1 MLTDATFGFSLAD
14 CIVQMNRLLN
24 RNFIIGITGSIAAY
38 KAAEIT
44 RELIREGANVRVI
57 MTDGACEFI
66 TPLTL
71 QALSGNPVH
80 TGLLDTEAEAAMGHI
95 ELARWADSVLVA
107 PASAD
112 SIARLVQGRAS
123 DLLGACLLATPAP
136 VFVAPAMNQEM
147 WAKAATQE
155 NINVLKNR
163 GINILGP
170 DSGSQACGDVGAGR
184 LLEPRKILESLIAN
198 FPTGQLAGRHV
209 VITAGPTREPLCPVR
224 YVSNRSSGKM
234 GYALAEACVN
244 AGARTT
250 LISGPV
256 HCSAAAGLE
265 LVPVETT
272 QEMLDASIAAAST
285 ADIFIAAAAVV
296 DFRPETV
303 ETQKIKRAGS
313 EAMNLTLVS
322 NPDIVA
328 TIATSDLRP
337 RLVVGFAAETN
348 DVLAHARDKLKR
360 KKLDFIFA
368 NDVSNNGIGFNSDS
382 NAGTLISKA
391 GEVEVK
397 ISTKRVLAEAVI
409 SELAKHLPQT

>member
-1 MLTDATFGFSLAD
+1 MA
-14 CIVQMNRLLN
+14 RLLN
-24 RNFIIGITGSIAAY
+24 RNFIIGLTGSIAAY

-57 MTDGACEFI
+57 MTEGACEFI

-112 SIARLVQGRAS
+112 SIARLVQGRAD
-123 DLLGACLLATPAP
+123 DLLGACVLATPAP

-147 WAKAATQE
+147 WAKAATQS
-155 NINVLKNR
+155 NISVLQDR
-163 GINILGP
+163 GIAILGP
-170 DSGSQACGDVGAGR
+170 DSGSQACGDIGAGR
-184 LLEPRKILESLIAN
+184 LLEPREILESLITN
-198 FPTGQLAGRHV
+198 FSVGQLAGRHV

-224 YVSNRSSGKM
+224 YLSNRSSGKM

-244 AGARTT
+244 AGAQTT

-256 HCSAAAGLE
+256 HCEAAAGVE
-265 LVPVETT
+265 LVQVETT
-272 QEMLDASIAAAST
+272 QEMLDASIATADT
-285 ADIFIAAAAVV
+285 ADIFIGAAAVV

-313 EAMNLTLVS
+313 EIMNLTLVS
-322 NPDIVA
+322 NPDIIA
-328 TIATSDLRP
+328 TIAARDLRP
-337 RLVVGFAAETN
+337 SLVVGFAAETN
-348 DVLAHARDKLKR
+348 DVTAYARDKLAR

-368 NDVSNNGIGFNSDS
+368 NDVSNAAIGFNSDS
-382 NAGTLISKA
+382 NAGTLISA
-391 GEVEVK
+391 TTD
-397 ISTKRVLAEAVI
+397 ISMPLSSKRVLAEALI
-409 SELAKHLPQT
+409 AELAKHLPET